1 MNKEEKIDQLLTR
14 GVSEVLP
21 SAESLKVALQGRK
34 KLKIYIG
41 IDPTSPMLHI
51 GHAIGLRKLRE
62 FQDLGHEVI
71 LLLGSFT
78 AMIGDPTDKTAVR
91 TQLTQ
96 KEVLKNAVT
105 YKEQAGKIL
114 NFEGKNPVKL
124 MFNHKWLQKMNFSE
138 VVNLAS
144 HFTVQQML
152 ERDMF
157 ETRIKEGKPV
167 YVHEFMYPL
176 MQGYDSVAMDVDAEI
191 GGSDQTFNMLAGRT
205 LQRQINGR
213 EKFVITMKLLE
224 NAEGKKMSKSEDG
237 FIALNDSAK
246 DIFVKLIAMDDSMI
260 LPYMEL
266 ASDYA
271 PEEIAGARKQLA
283 LQVNPREIKAELA
296 ERVSAMYHGKKEA
309 RKAREGF
316 DKVFKAGET
325 PEDIELK
332 KLVNT
337 NIIDVLI
344 EVGFASSK
352 SEARRLV
359 DQNSVKLDGVVI
371 TSYEQE
377 LQGLTKEGNVL
388 QKGKRHFV
396 KIKNK

>member
-224 NAEGKKMSKSEDG
+224 NAEGKKMSKSEGG

-246 DIFVKLIAMDDSMI
+246 DIFGKLMAMDDSMI

>member
-1 MNKEEKIDQLLTR
+1 
-14 GVSEVLP
+14 
-21 SAESLKVALQGRK
+21 
-34 KLKIYIG
+34 
-41 IDPTSPMLHI
+41 
-51 GHAIGLRKLRE
+51 
-62 FQDLGHEVI
+62 
-71 LLLGSFT
+71 
-78 AMIGDPTDKTAVR
+78 
-91 TQLTQ
+91 
-96 KEVLKNAVT
+96 
-105 YKEQAGKIL
+105 
-114 NFEGKNPVKL
+114 
-124 MFNHKWLQKMNFSE
+124 
-138 VVNLAS
+138 
-144 HFTVQQML
+144 
-152 ERDMF
+152 
-157 ETRIKEGKPV
+157 
-167 YVHEFMYPL
+167 
-176 MQGYDSVAMDVDAEI
+176 
-191 GGSDQTFNMLAGRT
+191 
-205 LQRQINGR
+205 
-213 EKFVITMKLLE
+213 
-224 NAEGKKMSKSEDG
+224 
-237 FIALNDSAK
+237 DSAK
-246 DIFVKLIAMDDSMI
+246 DIFGKLMAMDDSMI

>member
-1 MNKEEKIDQLLTR
+1 MNKEEKIEQLLTR

-21 SAESLKVALQGRK
+21 SPEKLQEQLKGRK

-78 AMIGDPTDKTAVR
+78 AMIGDPTDKTAAR

-124 MFNHKWLQKMNFSE
+124 MFNHKWLQKMNFGE

-176 MQGYDSVAMDVDAEI
+176 MQGYDSVAMDVDVEI

-224 NAEGKKMSKSEDG
+224 NAEGKKMSKSEGG

-246 DIFVKLIAMDDSMI
+246 DIFGKLMAMDDSMI

-271 PEEIAGARKQLA
+271 SEEIEGARKQLA
-283 LQVNPREIKAELA
+283 RAMNPREIKAELA
-296 ERVSAMYHGKKEA
+296 ERVAAMYHGKKEA
-309 RKAREGF
+309 KKAREGF
-316 DKVFKAGET
+316 DKVFKAGEI

-332 KLVNT
+332 KLTNT
-337 NIIDVLI
+337 NVIEVLI

-352 SEARRLV
+352 SEARRLI

-377 LQGLTKEGNVL
+377 LQGLAKEGNVL